1 MNRWQIGDVRITRI
15 VEMEV
20 AGGTRFILPQATPE
34 AVSSMQ
40 WLVPHFATPEGKLIM
55 SVHALVIET
64 PDRLMLV
71 DTCIGNDKDRSIP
84 NWHQLSLP
92 FLEDLAKAGY
102 EPDQFDTIM

>member
-40 WLVPHFATPEGKLIM
+40 WFSAAFCNPRGQAHHECACP
-55 SVHALVIET
+55 
-64 PDRLMLV
+64 RYR
-71 DTCIGNDKDRSIP
+71 N
-84 NWHQLSLP
+84 
-92 FLEDLAKAGY
+92 AGST
-102 EPDQFDTIM
+102 DVS